1 MRTRRRPR
9 GSTEFLP
16 REVAYSREC
25 LERLARILVHSGHSP
40 AVLAREFRE
49 ICSALKEPTE
59 PWDPMQLNYWAD
71 LPHVIAHW
79 HADPQYVD
87 SRGVPIS
94 LPLQGKGPSLFALA
108 RRVLPKQEPA
118 KIVKS
123 LLRLHG
129 VRRNGGR
136 YVPTGRSLLYSKT
149 SSRVHGLLALLGML
163 RTVERNVSGS
173 RSGAI
178 LERAAMNP
186 NFPVSAL
193 PAFHRRLKPHAAEF
207 LWGIDGDMRRREMT
221 ASDGPRTRLGV
232 CVFAFEDPGIGK
244 GSPKSKTRRRRPGRV
259 GETERRGKP

>member
-1 MRTRRRPR
+1 VRRRRAPR
-9 GSTEFLP
+9 GSSELRP
-16 REVAYSREC
+16 REVAYSQEC

-40 AVLAREFRE
+40 AALAREFRE
-49 ICSALKEPTE
+49 ICSTLKETKDS
-59 PWDPMQLNYWAD
+59 WDPLQLNYWAD

-87 SRGVPIS
+87 SLGVPIP

-108 RRVLPKQEPA
+108 RRVLPSQEPA
-118 KIVKS
+118 KVVKS

-136 YVPTGRSLLYSKT
+136 YVPTGRSISYSRA
-149 SSRVHGLLALLGML
+149 SGRVHGLLALLGML

-186 NFPVSAL
+186 NFPVAAL
-193 PAFHRRLKPHAAEF
+193 PAFHRRLKPYAAEF
-207 LWGIDGDMRRREMT
+207 LWGIDGDMRRREM
-221 ASDGPRTRLGV
+221 AALGGPRTRLGV
-232 CVFAFEDPGIGK
+232 CVFAFEEPGIGK
-244 GSPKSKTRRRRPGRV
+244 GSLKSKGRRARAGRV
-259 GETERRGKP
+259 GKTRHRGKP

>member
-1 MRTRRRPR
+1 MRTRGAPRR
-9 GSTEFLP
+9 SSKFLP
-16 REVAYSREC
+16 CEVAYSREC

-40 AVLAREFRE
+40 ALLAREFRE

-129 VRRNGGR
+129 VRRNGSR
-136 YVPTGRSLLYSKT
+136 YVPTGRSLLYSRA

-207 LWGIDGDMRRREMT
+207 LWGIDGDMRRREMA
-221 ASDGPRTRLGV
+221 ASDGPTTRLGV
-232 CVFAFEDPGIGK
+232 CVFAFEDPVIGK
-244 GSPKSKTRRRRPGRV
+244 GPLRSKRRRSHAGRV
-259 GETERRGKP
+259 GKTGRRGKP

>member
-1 MRTRRRPR
+1 
-9 GSTEFLP
+9 
-16 REVAYSREC
+16 
-25 LERLARILVHSGHSP
+25 
-40 AVLAREFRE
+40 
-49 ICSALKEPTE
+49 
-59 PWDPMQLNYWAD
+59 MQLNYWAD

-79 HADPQYVD
+79 HTDPQYVD
-87 SRGVPIS
+87 SRGEPIS

-123 LLRLHG
+123 LLRLHA

-136 YVPTGRSLLYSKT
+136 YVTTGRSLSYLRASG
-149 SSRVHGLLALLGML
+149 RVHGLLALLGML

-173 RSGAI
+173 RSCAI

-244 GSPKSKTRRRRPGRV
+244 GSLKSKRRRSRAGRV
-259 GETERRGKP
+259 GKTVRRGKP